1 MYNIILVDDEPWALM
16 GAGKIYPWLQYGF
29 RVCGSFGD
37 PLEALAFI
45 KENPVDFVLSDIRM
59 PNLTGIEFMVRAQ
72 ELNPDITFAFV
83 SGHADFTYV
92 QQALRKG
99 AYDYLLKPVGPK
111 DAEAF
116 VIRLSDYLHSLTLT
130 KNLRDF
136 QEMQN
141 SPMTIS
147 DLFPDHSHCSCSL
160 QGILIEQPNTGDLIF
175 SLPEEIPHRKL
186 NLGLGKH
193 FVLAAT
199 PEDLLPHIS
208 RYQDM
213 EWEECSAGI
222 SRFDFS
228 IRDTQKVIAQANQ
241 ALLSMKY
248 RKENGISAYTI
259 FTAQQLKSLM
269 DRAVVACQ
277 TKDYTSLRCILDE
290 AVEQGIQLDEAIL
303 IWNQLM
309 FSCDSFSNPQKECP
323 PEWKC
328 LSMQTLREQF
338 RSFDDMW
345 DSLIDILQNQGSA
358 SPEHWTYNQL
368 YEKMLS
374 FISAHYTED
383 IYLKDIADL
392 LYINFSYACELFKK
406 HSGTTFSKYL
416 TSLRMN
422 KATELLLST
431 NLTIE
436 DICYQVGYNNYSY
449 FNRVFKKEFNIT
461 PFQYRANH
469 K

>member
-16 GAGKIYPWLQYGF
+16 GAGKIYPWLRYGF
-29 RVCGSFGD
+29 HVCGSFGD

-59 PNLTGIEFMVRAQ
+59 PELTGIEFMIRAQ
-72 ELNPDITFAFV
+72 ELNPGITFAFV

-92 QQALRKG
+92 QQALRRG
-99 AYDYLLKPVGPK
+99 AYDYLLKPVAPK

-130 KNLRDF
+130 KNLQDF
-136 QEMQN
+136 HEMQN
-141 SPMTIS
+141 NPMTIS
-147 DLFPDHSHCSCSL
+147 DLFPEHSHCDRSL
-160 QGILIEQPNTGDLIF
+160 QGILVEQPKAGDLIF
-175 SLPEEIPHRKL
+175 LLPEEIPHRKL
-186 NLGLGKH
+186 NLGLGKY
-193 FVLAAT
+193 FILAAA
-199 PEDLLPHIS
+199 PEDLFSHIS
-208 RYQDM
+208 QYQDM
-213 EWEECSAGI
+213 GWEECSAGI

-228 IRDTQKVIAQANQ
+228 IQSTQQVIAQANQ
-241 ALLSMKY
+241 ALLSLKF
-248 RKENGISAYTI
+248 RKGNGIAAYTT
-259 FTAQQLKSLM
+259 FSAQQLKSLVE
-269 DRAVVACQ
+269 RAVSASQ
-277 TKDYTSLRCILDE
+277 SEDYVSLRSILNE
-290 AVEQGIQLDEAIL
+290 AVEQGILLDEAIL

-309 FSCDSFSNPQKECP
+309 LSCDSFSNPKKECP

-338 RSFDDMW
+338 RSFDDIW
-345 DSLIDILQNQGSA
+345 DSLIDILQNQEIA
-358 SPEHWTYNQL
+358 SLEHGTYNPL
-368 YEKMLS
+368 YEEMLS

-406 HSGTTFSKYL
+406 HSGTTFSKYI
-416 TSLRMN
+416 TGLRMN

-436 DICYQVGYNNYSY
+436 DICYQVGYNSYSY

-461 PFQYRANH
+461 PFQYRVNH